1 MRKLLTALA
10 IAAACTGVM
19 GGTAAADTQRA
30 DSQAVAAG
38 YAGYFTTKQR
48 CLEVRAYYDIFYT
61 VGPCYKN
68 IKGFYFKY
76 S

>member
-1 MRKLLTALA
+1 MRKLLTTLAVATAL
-10 IAAACTGVM
+10 TGVM

-38 YAGYFTTKQR
+38 YAGYFKTKAR
-48 CLEVRAYYDIFYT
+48 CEEVRADYDIFYT
-61 VGPCYKN
+61 VGYCYKN
-68 IKGFYFKY
+68 IKGWYFKY